1 MANNRIHSDRQ
12 KRRFALLLAS
22 GDAKRYAIKEK
33 FEWNQFLLKASA
45 PFDLVKKNRPDFLFI

>member
-33 FEWNQFLLKASA
+33 FE
-45 PFDLVKKNRPDFLFI
+45 